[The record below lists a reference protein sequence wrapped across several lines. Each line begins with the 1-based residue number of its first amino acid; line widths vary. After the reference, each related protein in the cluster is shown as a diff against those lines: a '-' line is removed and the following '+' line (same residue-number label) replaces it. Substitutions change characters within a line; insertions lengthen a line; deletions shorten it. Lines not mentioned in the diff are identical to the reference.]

1 MKKEFGFINC
11 CERVA
16 DMFYHHSALEGE
28 PEEFAVGNDV
38 SFKVVKEPNG
48 ERPNAVE

>member
-1 MKKEFGFINC
+1 MKKEFGFISC

-16 DMFYHHSALEGE
+16 DMFFHHSALEGSSDD
-28 PEEFAVGNDV
+28 FAVGQDV